1 MVELDLS
8 NYETKADLQN
18 RTVYRSKIAKKVDLA
33 SLKSELDIGK
43 LENTPADLR
52 KLSDAV
58 KN

>member
-1 MVELDLS
+1 MKQS
-8 NYETKADLQN
+8 RFTKQN
-18 RTVYRSKIAKKVDLA
+18 SFRSKIAKKVDLA
-33 SLKSELDIGK
+33 SLKSELDKFDIGK